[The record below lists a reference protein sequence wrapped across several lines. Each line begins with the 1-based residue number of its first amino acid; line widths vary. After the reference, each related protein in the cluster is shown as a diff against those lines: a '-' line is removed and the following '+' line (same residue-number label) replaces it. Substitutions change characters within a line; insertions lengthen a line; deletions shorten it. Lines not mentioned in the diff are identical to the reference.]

1 LGSNLVV
8 SDSEEAYTHLLHMS
22 RKDHRTLK
30 QEEDPINMDIA
41 TWNSIL
47 ADLYQSERLQLLL
60 VRSND
65 INNKK
70 NAVEKK
76 VTESKHGSYIL
87 VTASVQIG
95 TVVAGIRQQITRLK
109 TGRDWNPRARFL
121 VLLMETDSG
130 QKALAENIFSE
141 LWKFRIANV
150 VVVTRA
156 ADISLREADDLVELL
171 PVLDVY
177 TWFPYQT
184 PSTCGEKINAILID
198 RWVVN
203 KSNVSHF
210 LYNVLLYPQK
220 IPKDFHG
227 CPLRVSAFE
236 FPPVMMGMKTNGEG
250 KIYYEQGTEVRLLE
264 QMVRR
269 TNMSILYRSPPP
281 DNNFWGYDLGNGSWT
296 GLSGE
301 VVTGYSDIALNNF
314 WYICHIINDMEC
326 LVPHVIDPAR
336 WFVPCAK
343 PYPPWTSITRVFK
356 AYLWLGLLVAYIIV
370 ALFMW
375 LVVTVR
381 KTFPSPYTSNDA
393 YTHVIKCLLNFWA
406 LILAYSAPNSPPQEL
421 SIRFVFLMWVVYCW
435 AVNTVYQTFLT
446 SFLVDSGLQNQ
457 ICSEEELLR
466 SGIMYGVHKSILAHM
481 PHLASKHYPR
491 RIDCTT
497 LEECQDRTAFKGD
510 IAFVS
515 SSLNMDYVTA
525 ERYTDGNGKP
535 LICIFDEVVTSQI
548 ISIPVSKGLPMLD
561 EFNIIIQHVI
571 EAGLLEQWLKNVKY
585 TATLTSARDF
595 SPVTRE
601 YTRLTLEH
609 LQSPFYFLF
618 FGHALSVTTF
628 IAELIFSWKF
638 Q

>member
-1 LGSNLVV
+1 LVV
-8 SDSEEAYTHLLHMS
+8 SDSEEAYTHPHTSKKYL
-22 RKDHRTLK
+22 RTLK
-30 QEEDPINMDIA
+30 QEVEYTINMDIE

-47 ADLYQSERLQLLL
+47 TDLYQSEKLQLFL
-60 VRSND
+60 VRAND
-65 INNKK
+65 GNNV
-70 NAVEKK
+70 NSIMENK

-87 VTASVQIG
+87 VAGSVQIG
-95 TVVAGIRQQITRLK
+95 TVVAAIRQQINRLK

-121 VLLMETDSG
+121 VLLMQTDSS
-130 QKALAENIFSE
+130 QKTLSEHIFSE
-141 LWKFRIANV
+141 LWKFWICNV
-150 VVVTRA
+150 IILTRA
-156 ADISLREADDLVELL
+156 ADIRLRKSDDLVELL

-184 PSTCGEKINAILID
+184 AGTCGEKIDTVLID
-198 RWVVN
+198 HWVVD
-203 KSNVSHF
+203 KSNRSHF

-220 IPKDFHG
+220 VPKNFNG
-227 CPLRVSAFE
+227 CLLRVSAFE
-236 FPPVMMGMKTNGEG
+236 FPPVMIGKKTNDKG

-269 TNMSILYRSPPP
+269 TNMSILYRPPPP
-281 DNNFWGYDLGNGSWT
+281 DNTFWGEDLGNGSWT

-301 VVTGYSDIALNNF
+301 IATGYSDIALDNF
-314 WYICHIINDMEC
+314 WYKCHIINDMEC
-326 LVPHVIDPAR
+326 LVPHVIDSAR

-343 PYPPWTSITRVFK
+343 PYPLWTSITRVFK

-375 LVVTVR
+375 LVVTIR
-381 KTFPSPYTSNDA
+381 NTFPSPYASNKV
-393 YTHVIKCLLNFWA
+393 YTHVVKCFLNFWA
-406 LILAYSAPNSPPQEL
+406 VILAYSAPNFPPQEL
-421 SIRFVFLMWVVYCW
+421 SAQCVFLMWVIYCW

-446 SFLVDSGLQNQ
+446 SFLVDSGLESQ
-457 ICSEEELLR
+457 ISSEEELLQ

-481 PHLASKHYPR
+481 PHLASKRYRR
-491 RIDCTT
+491 RIDCIT

-510 IAFVS
+510 FAFLFS
-515 SSLNMDYVTA
+515 ALNMEYVTA

-548 ISIPVSKGLPMLD
+548 ISIPVSKGLPMFD
-561 EFNIIIQHVI
+561 EFNDIIQHVI
-571 EAGLLEQWLKNVKY
+571 EAGLLEQWMKNIKY

-595 SPVTRE
+595 SPASRE

-618 FGHALSVTTF
+618 FGQALSVITF
-628 IAELIFSWKF
+628 TAELIFRWKF